1 MHERTHDWSGKVP
14 WQGQGRAN
22 EHMANTTASGEHNF
36 IEEIANSARDSVA
49 AVPTGRLLRR
59 TEAARMLGVSKSTLR
74 RMEGEALTPV
84 VGPRNVHLF
93 QEEEVRAVIVTRR
106 AHLEA
111 GPAAGD
117 VAAEA
122 FALFDTGVDVVDTVK
137 QLRIGPELIERLHA
151 TWARLRGLLVLSIE
165 GRAEIN
171 SLVRGWDDQSLKTEA
186 DVLAFLKKWMLDE
199 SFRHCSECRTE
210 MAAFC
215 RSCAKRWGLTAAR
228 EHLAAE
234 RARKL

>member
-1 MHERTHDWSGKVP
+1 MP

-22 EHMANTTASGEHNF
+22 KHMAKTTASDDHNSIDNF
-36 IEEIANSARDSVA
+36 ANSATNSGA
-49 AVPTGRLLRR
+49 AVPAGRLLRR

-74 RMEGEALTPV
+74 RMEGDALTPV

-93 QEEEVRAVIVTRR
+93 QEEEIRAVIVTRR
-106 AHLEA
+106 AHLED

-117 VAAEA
+117 IAAEA
-122 FALFDTGVDVVDTVK
+122 FALFDAGVHVVDAVK
-137 QLRIGPELIERLHA
+137 QLRVGPELAERLHS
-151 TWARLRGLLVLSIE
+151 TWARLRGLLVVSAE
-165 GRAEIN
+165 GRSGIT
-171 SLVRGWDDQSLKTEA
+171 SLVRGWDDGSLKTEA
-186 DVLAFLKKWMLDE
+186 DVLAFLRKWMLDD

-210 MAAFC
+210 MAGFC
-215 RSCAKRWGLTAAR
+215 RSCAKRWGLAAAR

>member
-1 MHERTHDWSGKVP
+1 MP

-22 EHMANTTASGEHNF
+22 EHMANTKASGDHNSIDDF
-36 IEEIANSARDSVA
+36 ANSAANSAA
-49 AVPTGRLLRR
+49 AVPAGRLLRR

-74 RMEGEALTPV
+74 RMEGDALTPV

-106 AHLEA
+106 SHLEA
-111 GPAAGD
+111 QPAAGD
-117 VAAEA
+117 VAAET
-122 FALFDTGVDVVDTVK
+122 FALFDAGVHVVDAVK
-137 QLRIGPELIERLHA
+137 QLRVGPELVERLYA
-151 TWARLRGLLVLSIE
+151 TWARLRGLLVLSVG

-186 DVLAFLKKWMLDE
+186 DVLTFLKKWMLDE

-228 EHLAAE
+228 EHVAAE

>member
-1 MHERTHDWSGKVP
+1 
-14 WQGQGRAN
+14 
-22 EHMANTTASGEHNF
+22 MANTKAAGDHNSIGDF
-36 IEEIANSARDSVA
+36 ANSATNSGA
-49 AVPTGRLLRR
+49 AVPAGRLLRR

-74 RMEGEALTPV
+74 RMEGDALTPV

-93 QEEEVRAVIVTRR
+93 QEEEIRSVIVTRR

-122 FALFDTGVDVVDTVK
+122 FALFDAGVHVVDAVK
-137 QLRIGPELIERLHA
+137 QLRVSPELVERLHS
-151 TWARLRGLLVLSIE
+151 TWARLRGLLVVSAE
-165 GRAEIN
+165 GRSEIT
-171 SLVRGWDDQSLKTEA
+171 SLVRGWDDGSLKTEA
-186 DVLAFLKKWMLDE
+186 DVLAFLRKWMLDE

-210 MAAFC
+210 MAGFC
-215 RSCAKRWGLTAAR
+215 RPCAKRWGLAAAR